1 MTSTRKQAKLETG
14 IKATSGL
21 LAFALSTLLTAQDV
35 NGDWTRSIRSE
46 SKPDKSSVLQSFASS
61 QEIGDRYGSRI
72 HGFIYPELTGEHVFG
87 ITSDDQSK
95 LFLSTD
101 SDPKN
106 KKLIAYTNEWTEVGK
121 FNKYETQ
128 RSKPVRLERGR
139 KYYIETIHRE
149 NSGGDHVS
157 AGWIIPGKST
167 FRIIPGSNI
176 SPFPTGSK
184 GKIIHEVWRDPVAPP
199 IKGTPPVT
207 VTSSNDPTKP
217 VPGGVRWFWNNHL
230 SNLNKTKANN
240 FDLCFLGDSITSGW
254 PGDLMNTYFGKYK
267 PANFGIGGDR
277 AENVLFRLENGE
289 LQWTSPKVIVL
300 LLGTNNSGMNN
311 SGEIALGVATVIR
324 QLRGMLPET
333 KILLLAIFPSKDP
346 GKDSKTRGANT
357 YLAKMDDGKMV
368 RYLDINAK
376 FMDKDGKLRND
387 VMQDGVHLNRN
398 GYAIWGENIAKTL
411 DKMMK

>member
-1 MTSTRKQAKLETG
+1 MTITEKPGEHQRQIPMAIKLIPFVVLSLVAAKVTG
-14 IKATSGL
+14 
-21 LAFALSTLLTAQDV
+21 
-35 NGDWTRSIRSE
+35 GDWTQSIRPE
-46 SKPDKSSVLQSFASS
+46 SKPDKSSVIQSFASS
-61 QEIGDRYGSRI
+61 QGIGDRYGSRI
-72 HGFIYPELTGEHVFG
+72 HGFIYPELTGEYVFG

-157 AGWIIPGKST
+157 VGWIIPGKST
-167 FRIIPGSNI
+167 FRIIPGSNL

-184 GKIIHEVWRDPVAPP
+184 GKIIHEVWSDPVAPP

-207 VTSSNDPTKP
+207 VTSPNDPTRP

-254 PGDLMNTYFGKYK
+254 PGDLMNMYFGKHK

-311 SGEIALGVATVIR
+311 PGEIALGVATVIR
-324 QLRGMLPET
+324 KLRGMLPET

-346 GKDSKTRGANT
+346 GKNSKTRGANT

-368 RYLDINAK
+368 WYLDINAK
-376 FMDKDGKLRND
+376 FMDQDGKLRND

-398 GYAIWGENIAKTL
+398 GYVIWGENITTTL
-411 DKMMK
+411 DKMME

>member
-1 MTSTRKQAKLETG
+1 
-14 IKATSGL
+14 
-21 LAFALSTLLTAQDV
+21 
-35 NGDWTRSIRSE
+35 
-46 SKPDKSSVLQSFASS
+46 
-61 QEIGDRYGSRI
+61 
-72 HGFIYPELTGEHVFG
+72 
-87 ITSDDQSK
+87 
-95 LFLSTD
+95 
-101 SDPKN
+101 
-106 KKLIAYTNEWTEVGK
+106 
-121 FNKYETQ
+121 
-128 RSKPVRLERGR
+128 
-139 KYYIETIHRE
+139 
-149 NSGGDHVS
+149 
-157 AGWIIPGKST
+157 
-167 FRIIPGSNI
+167 
-176 SPFPTGSK
+176 
-184 GKIIHEVWRDPVAPP
+184 
-199 IKGTPPVT
+199 
-207 VTSSNDPTKP
+207 
-217 VPGGVRWFWNNHL
+217 
-230 SNLNKTKANN
+230 
-240 FDLCFLGDSITSGW
+240 
-254 PGDLMNTYFGKYK
+254 MNTYFGKYK